1 MASPRPPESK
11 YDYGNL
17 RRELRLAAKRSSERC
32 LFHASK
38 WISEQLNSLPTS
50 AVQSHSLKSR
60 SSPPASEEDRRLDG
74 FASDEEEDKYL
85 LAKAYFDVNEFDRAS
100 RVVEGCT
107 SSKVAFLCI
116 YAKFMAGEKRK
127 DEESEMVLGP
137 LDGNVTANKELPA
150 LTKKLEIMLH
160 GQEDTYLLYLY
171 GVVLLKQRNEKQAY
185 QALVRALNAYPYN
198 WAAWDELKTIT
209 KTVDDVNRAM
219 HDLPEHL
226 FTHFFHVLASQ
237 ELYHVNETVHNLIDS
252 LVDIFPGSTWLKSQR
267 ALLLYHVKDY
277 DESERIFDEI
287 MQVDPYRLDFLDH
300 YSNILYVMDK
310 RSKLAFIAQVA
321 SATDK
326 FRPETCCVIGNYFSM
341 RSEHEKSIMYFRRAL
356 NLDRNFL
363 SAWTLLGHEFVELKN
378 THAAIESY
386 RRAIDVN
393 RKDYRA
399 WYGLGQAYE
408 VLEMNYYALYYY
420 QRAGALRPYDSQ
432 MWAAMAAC
440 YEKMNRPDDAI
451 KSYKRALSGSAQ
463 TTAAP
468 PAASAGAYDSGF
480 ELNTKTLI
488 RIARLYEKVK
498 RTDEAVHYMEMC
510 LKAEPDL
517 GANED
522 IAAAKS
528 WLAHHEKDCG
538 NLGRALQLAQE
549 LFDAGLMV
557 EDSRAMI
564 RDIRNQ
570 LDMDQP
576 R

>member
-1 MASPRPPESK
+1 MK
-11 YDYGNL
+11 G
-17 RRELRLAAKRSSERC
+17 RSSSTA
-32 LFHASK
+32 L
-38 WISEQLNSLPTS
+38 TD
-50 AVQSHSLKSR
+50 
-60 SSPPASEEDRRLDG
+60 EDLRLDG
-74 FASDEEEDKYL
+74 FVSDDEEDKYC
-85 LAKAYFDVNEFDRAS
+85 LAKSYFDVHEFDRAS
-100 RVVEGCT
+100 RVVDGCV
-107 SSKVAFLCI
+107 SSKAAFLCL

-137 LDGNVTANKELPA
+137 LDGNVTANKELPII
-150 LTKKLEIMLH
+150 TKKLETMLAEK
-160 GQEDTYLLYLY
+160 EDTFLLYLY

-185 QALVRALNAYPYN
+185 EALVRSVSAYPYN

-209 KTVDDVNRAM
+209 KSVDDVTRAM
-219 HDLPEHL
+219 QDLPEHL
-226 FTHFFHVLASQ
+226 ITHFFHVLASQ
-237 ELYHVNETVHNLIDS
+237 ELYHVNEHVYS
-252 LVDIFPGSTWLKSQR
+252 LVDQLSDIFPGSAWLKSQR
-267 ALLLYHVKDY
+267 ALLLYHLKDY
-277 DESERIFDEI
+277 EESEKIFDEI
-287 MQVDPYRLDFLDH
+287 MQSDPYRLDFLDH

-310 RSKLAFIAQVA
+310 RSKLAFVAQVA

-451 KSYKRALSGSAQ
+451 KSYKRALSGNTSA
-463 TTAAP
+463 AATNQW
-468 PAASAGAYDSGF
+468 DGF

-488 RIARLYEKVK
+488 KIAKLYEKV
-498 RTDEAVHYMEMC
+498 RRSDEAVHYMEMC

-517 GANED
+517 GPNED
-522 IAAAKS
+522 IATAKS
-528 WLAHHEKDCG
+528 WLAHYEKDRM

-557 EDSRAMI
+557 EDSRAMV
-564 RDIRNQ
+564 RDIGNQ
-570 LDMDQP
+570 LDMDHP

>member
-1 MASPRPPESK
+1 MISRLYEGSYDSQPNGVRKGVSSK
-11 YDYGNL
+11 
-17 RRELRLAAKRSSERC
+17 RLNA
-32 LFHASK
+32 
-38 WISEQLNSLPTS
+38 EQLNSLPKN
-50 AVQSHSLKSR
+50 VPQSHNIKDSSLGALK
-60 SSPPASEEDRRLDG
+60 SEEDRKLDG
-74 FASDEEEDKYL
+74 FVSDDEEDKYH
-85 LAKAYFDVNEFDRAS
+85 LAKSYFD
-100 RVVEGCT
+100 
-107 SSKVAFLCI
+107 
-116 YAKFMAGEKRK
+116 AGEKRK

-150 LTKKLEIMLH
+150 LTKKLEVIL
-160 GQEDTYLLYLY
+160 GEKEDTFLLYLY

-185 QALVRALNAYPYN
+185 EALVRSVSAYPYN

-209 KTVDDVNRAM
+209 RSVDDVNRSM
-219 HDLPEHL
+219 QDLPEHL
-226 FTHFFHVLASQ
+226 LTHFFHLLASQ
-237 ELYHVNETVHNLIDS
+237 ELYHVNETVHS
-252 LVDIFPGSTWLKSQR
+252 LVDQLSDIFPGSSWLKSQR

-277 DESERIFDEI
+277 EESEKIFDEI
-287 MQVDPYRLDFLDH
+287 MQSDPYRLDFLDH

-310 RSKLAFIAQVA
+310 RSKLAFVAQVA

-451 KSYKRALSGSAQ
+451 KSYKRALSGNAG
-463 TTAAP
+463 T
-468 PAASAGAYDSGF
+468 SAGAANQWDGF

-488 RIARLYEKVK
+488 KIAKLYEKVK
-498 RTDEAVHYMEMC
+498 RSDEAVHYMEMC

-517 GANED
+517 GPNED
-522 IAAAKS
+522 IATAKS
-528 WLAHHEKDCG
+528 WLAHYEKDRL
-538 NLGRALQLAQE
+538 NLNRALQLAQE

-557 EDSRAMI
+557 EDSRAMV

-570 LDMDQP
+570 LDMDHP

>member
-1 MASPRPPESK
+1 MASPVAHDGVK

-38 WISEQLNSLPTS
+38 WISEQLNSLPKPAS
-50 AVQSHSLKSR
+50 QSHHKQHSG
-60 SSPPASEEDRRLDG
+60 PAVADENRRLDH
-74 FASDEEEDKYL
+74 FISDEEEDKYL

-100 RVVEGCT
+100 RAVEGCV

-137 LDGNVTANKELPA
+137 LDGNVTANKELPL
-150 LTKKLEIMLH
+150 LTRKLEMMLH

-185 QALVRALNAYPYN
+185 QVLVRAINAYPYN
-198 WAAWDELKTIT
+198 WAAWDELKTIC
-209 KTVDDVNRAM
+209 KSVDDVNRAM

-237 ELYHVNETVHNLIDS
+237 ELYHANETVHGLIDS
-252 LVDIFPGSTWLKSQR
+252 LADIFPGSTWLKSQR
-267 ALLLYHVKDY
+267 ALLLYHVK
-277 DESERIFDEI
+277 ERIFDEI
-287 MQVDPYRLDFLDH
+287 MQADPYRLDFLDH

-310 RSKLAFIAQVA
+310 RSKLAFVAQVA

-463 TTAAP
+463 TTNSAAAP
-468 PAASAGAYDSGF
+468 PGGAAYDGGF

-528 WLAHHEKDCG
+528 WLAHYEKDRG
-538 NLGRALQLAQE
+538 NLGRSLQLAQE

>member
-1 MASPRPPESK
+1 MPPTCIQMVFLSQVTRSFNANAYSQRSTALFPRNITESYK
-11 YDYGNL
+11 
-17 RRELRLAAKRSSERC
+17 LANHGISSQSR
-32 LFHASK
+32 
-38 WISEQLNSLPTS
+38 ISEQLNSLPQDV
-50 AVQSHSLKSR
+50 AQSHQAKGR
-60 SSPPASEEDRRLDG
+60 SPGHALTEEDDYLDS
-74 FASDEEEDKYL
+74 FVDEDEEDKYY
-85 LAKAYFDVNEFDRAS
+85 LAKSYFDVHEFDRAS
-100 RVVEGCT
+100 TVVEGC
-107 SSKVAFLCI
+107 
-116 YAKFMAGEKRK
+116 AGEKRK

-137 LDGNVTANKELPA
+137 LDGNVTANKELPV
-150 LTKKLEIMLH
+150 LTKKLETMLAKK
-160 GQEDTYLLYLY
+160 EDTFLLYLY
-171 GVVLLKQRNEKQAY
+171 GVALLKQRNEKLAY
-185 QALVRALNAYPYN
+185 QALVRSVTAYPYN
-198 WAAWDELKTIT
+198 WAAWDELKTIM
-209 KTVDDVNRAM
+209 KSMSEVNRAIE
-219 HDLPEHL
+219 DLPEHL
-226 FTHFFHVLASQ
+226 ITHFFRVMVSQ
-237 ELYHVNETVHNLIDS
+237 ELYHVNETVHS
-252 LVDIFPGSTWLKSQR
+252 LVDQLCEIFPRSSWLKSQR

-277 DESERIFDEI
+277 EESEKIFDEI
-287 MQVDPYRLDFLDH
+287 MQKDPYRLDFLDH

-310 RSKLAFIAQVA
+310 RPKLAFIAQVA

-451 KSYKRALSGSAQ
+451 KSYKRALSGNAS
-463 TTAAP
+463 
-468 PAASAGAYDSGF
+468 AASMNQWDGF

-488 RIARLYEKVK
+488 KIAKLYEKVK
-498 RTDEAVHYMEMC
+498 RSDEAVHYMEMC
-510 LKAEPDL
+510 LKAETDL

-522 IAAAKS
+522 IATAKN
-528 WLAHHEKDCG
+528 WLAHYEKDRV

-549 LFDAGLMV
+549 LFDTGFMV

-570 LDMDQP
+570 LDMDHP

>member
-1 MASPRPPESK
+1 MASPAAPEIGK
-11 YDYGNL
+11 HDLMIL
-17 RRELRLAAKRSSERC
+17 RKELRIAAIRSSDRC
-32 LFHASK
+32 LFHAAK
-38 WISEQLNSLPTS
+38 WLAEQLNSLPQNVPS
-50 AVQSHSLKSR
+50 SHHYLKVQPSL
-60 SSPPASEEDRRLDG
+60 PHDGAGLDT
-74 FASDEEEDKYL
+74 FVNDDEEDKYH
-85 LAKAYFDVNEFDRAS
+85 LAKSYFNVNEFDRAA
-100 RVVEGCT
+100 RVVEGCV
-107 SSKVAFLCI
+107 SSKAAFLCL
-116 YAKFMAGEKRK
+116 YSKFMAGEKRK

-137 LDGNVTANKELPA
+137 LDGNVTANKELPI
-150 LTKKLEIMLH
+150 LTKKLETMLADNK
-160 GQEDTYLLYLY
+160 EDTFLLYLY
-171 GVVLLKQRNEKQAY
+171 GVVLLKQRNEKPAY
-185 QALVRALNAYPYN
+185 QALVRSVVSYPYN

-209 KTVDDVNRAM
+209 RSIEDVNRAM
-219 HDLPEHL
+219 LDLPTHL
-226 FTHFFHVLASQ
+226 MTSFFQLLASQ
-237 ELYHVNETVHNLIDS
+237 ELYHVNEGVYT
-252 LVDIFPGSTWLKSQR
+252 LVEQLTDVFPRSSWLKSQR
-267 ALLLYHVKDY
+267 ALLSYHVKDY
-277 DESERIFDEI
+277 EESEKIFDEI
-287 MQVDPYRLDFLDH
+287 MQNDPYRLDFLDH

-310 RSKLAFIAQVA
+310 RSKLAFVAQVA

-451 KSYKRALSGSAQ
+451 KSYKRALSGNAGTSAA
-463 TTAAP
+463 TANQW
-468 PAASAGAYDSGF
+468 DGF

-488 RIARLYEKVK
+488 KIAKLYERVK
-498 RTDEAVHYMEMC
+498 RSDEAVHYMEMC

-517 GANED
+517 GPSED
-522 IAAAKS
+522 IATAKS
-528 WLAHHEKDCG
+528 WLAHYEKEKL

-557 EDSRAMI
+557 EDSRAMV

-570 LDMDQP
+570 LDMDHP
-576 R
+576 RI

>member
-1 MASPRPPESK
+1 MAEANSLLSVFKVLHVLDAISEDPRTNQQHASA
-11 YDYGNL
+11 G
-17 RRELRLAAKRSSERC
+17 SSEE
-32 LFHASK
+32 
-38 WISEQLNSLPTS
+38 I
-50 AVQSHSLKSR
+50 
-60 SSPPASEEDRRLDG
+60 RLLDE
-74 FASDEEEDKYL
+74 FVNDEEEDKYH
-85 LAKAYFDVNEFDRAS
+85 LAKSYFDVHEFDRAS
-100 RVVEGCT
+100 RVVEGCI
-107 SSKVAFLCI
+107 SSKAIFLSL

-137 LDGNVTANKELPA
+137 LDGNVTANKELA
-150 LTKKLEIMLH
+150 NLTKKLEAIVN
-160 GQEDTYLLYLY
+160 QTEDTFLLYLY
-171 GVVLLKQRNEKQAY
+171 GVILLKQRNEKQAY
-185 QALVRALNAYPYN
+185 EALLRSVGAYPYN
-198 WAAWDELKTIT
+198 WAAWEELKTIT
-209 KTVDDVNRAM
+209 RTVDDLNRVM
-219 HDLPEHL
+219 QEMPDHII
-226 FTHFFHVLASQ
+226 THFFHIQASQ
-237 ELYHVNETVHNLIDS
+237 ELYHVNETVYNLLDQLSEVCPSS
-252 LVDIFPGSTWLKSQR
+252 LWLKSQR

-277 DESERIFDEI
+277 EESERIFDDI
-287 MQVDPYRLDFLDH
+287 MQNDPYRLDFLDH

-432 MWAAMAAC
+432 MWTAMAAC

-451 KSYKRALSGSAQ
+451 KAYKRALSGNAG
-463 TTAAP
+463 TAATQW
-468 PAASAGAYDSGF
+468 DGF

-488 RIARLYEKVK
+488 KIARLYEKLK
-498 RTDEAVHYMEMC
+498 KAEEAVHYMEMC
-510 LKAEPDL
+510 LKAEPEL
-517 GANED
+517 GPNDD
-522 IAAAKS
+522 ISIAKN
-528 WLAHHEKDCG
+528 WLAHYEKERG
-538 NLGRALQLAQE
+538 NLSRALQLAQE
-549 LFDAGLMV
+549 LVDSGVMT
-557 EDSRAMI
+557 EDSRAMV

-570 LDMDQP
+570 LDMDQLQG